1 MVNKYKRVDKLEN
14 LNKLGWSQHFQEGFE
29 VYSNKG
35 YIAGRVVAA
44 YMHMYKASTEYGELS
59 VEISGKLRFEA
70 SAAQD
75 YPAIGD
81 WVVISPRPEEMA
93 GTIHGIL
100 PRSSKFSRTASDGTG
115 DEQIIAANIDT
126 VFIVN
131 SLNSNFNLRRIERY
145 LTLAWES
152 GASPVII
159 LSKADLCHDAEEK
172 YNQVEE
178 IAFGVPI
185 HVVSSVSKEG
195 LEGINQY
202 LLEGKTV
209 VLLGSSGVGKSTLVN
224 ELTGEH
230 IQRVQDISRIE
241 DKGRHTTT
249 SRELITLKSGAML
262 IDTPGMRELHLWE
275 GEDGIG
281 EVFSDIE
288 KIAEGCH
295 FNDCTHEDEPGC
307 AVKHAINEGLLDNAR
322 LVNYNKM
329 QLEIKRFE
337 RKQARAKRM
346 GEKKGKKNTGKN
358 GVRNKRV
365 DSFEY

>member
-1 MVNKYKRVDKLEN
+1 MN
-14 LNKLGWSQHFQEGFE
+14 LNKLGWGEYFQSSFDE
-29 VYSNKG
+29 YSEKG
-35 YIAGRVVAA
+35 YIAGRIVAA
-44 YMHMYKASTEYGELS
+44 YIHIYRVATQYGELS
-59 VEISGKLRFEA
+59 AEVSGKLRFEA
-70 SAAQD
+70 SASQD

-81 WVVISPRPEEMA
+81 WVALSPRPEEMA

-100 PRSSKFSRTASDGTG
+100 PRKSKFSRTASDGTG
-115 DEQIIAANIDT
+115 SEQIIAANMDR

-152 GASPVII
+152 GATPVII
-159 LSKADLCHDAEEK
+159 LSKADLCSDVEEK
-172 YNQVEE
+172 YNLVAE

-195 LEGINQY
+195 IDELNQY
-202 LLEGKTV
+202 LIEGETIV
-209 VLLGSSGVGKSTLVN
+209 FLGSSGVGKSTLIN
-224 ELTGEH
+224 ELTGE
-230 IQRVQDISRIE
+230 QVQKVQEISRVE

-288 KIAEGCH
+288 KLAEGCR
-295 FNDCTHEDEPGC
+295 FGDCKHEDEPGC
-307 AVKHAINEGLLDNAR
+307 AVKQAIDAGLLDSAR

-337 RKQARAKRM
+337 RKQARAKKAN
-346 GEKKGKKNTGKN
+346 EKKNRKSSGKN
-358 GVRNKRV
+358 GVRNKKV
-365 DSFEY
+365 DTFEFYV

>member
-14 LNKLGWSQHFQEGFE
+14 LNRLGWSQHFQDGFE
-29 VYSNKG
+29 VHSDKG
-35 YIAGRVVAA
+35 YIPGRIVAA
-44 YMHMYKASTEYGELS
+44 YMHVYKASTEYGELT
-59 VEISGKLRFEA
+59 VEVSGKLRFEA
-70 SAAQD
+70 LAAQD
-75 YPAIGD
+75 YPVIGD

-115 DEQIIAANIDT
+115 NEQIIAANIDT

-152 GASPVII
+152 GANPIII
-159 LSKADLCHDAEEK
+159 LSKADLCNDVEEK
-172 YNQVEE
+172 YNLVKE
-178 IAFGVPI
+178 ISFGVPI

-195 LEGINQY
+195 LEELNQY

-224 ELTGEH
+224 ELIGEK
-230 IQRVQDISRIE
+230 VQKVQEISRIE

-262 IDTPGMRELHLWE
+262 IDTPGMRELHLWD
-275 GEDGIG
+275 GENGIG
-281 EVFSDIE
+281 EVFGDIE
-288 KIAEGCH
+288 EIAVGCH

-307 AVKHAINEGLLDNAR
+307 AVKQAIGDGLLDPAR

-346 GEKKGKKNTGKN
+346 NEKRGKKNSEKDV
-358 GVRNKRV
+358 VRNKRI
-365 DSFEY
+365 DALEY

>member
-1 MVNKYKRVDKLEN
+1 MVNKCKRVDKLEG
-14 LNKLGWSQHFQEGFE
+14 LYKLGWSQHFQEGFE
-29 VYSNKG
+29 VYSDKG
-35 YIAGRVVAA
+35 YIAGRIVAA

-59 VEISGKLRFEA
+59 VEISGKLRFEVLA
-70 SAAQD
+70 SQD

-100 PRSSKFSRTASDGTG
+100 QRCSKFSRTVSDRTE

-152 GASPVII
+152 GANPVII
-159 LSKADLCHDAEEK
+159 LSKADLCNDVEEK
-172 YNQVEE
+172 YNLVKE

-195 LEGINQY
+195 LGEINQY
-202 LLEGKTV
+202 LIEGKTV

-230 IQRVQDISRIE
+230 GQKVQDISRIE

-249 SRELITLKSGAML
+249 SRELIILKSGAML
-262 IDTPGMRELHLWE
+262 IDTPGMRQLHLWE

-281 EVFSDIE
+281 EVFGDIE
-288 KIAEGCH
+288 KIAEGCR
-295 FNDCTHEDEPGC
+295 THEDEPGC
-307 AVKHAINEGLLDNAR
+307 AVKHAINEGLLDNSR

-329 QLEIKRFE
+329 QLEIKRFQ
-337 RKQARAKRM
+337 RKQARVRKM
-346 GEKKGKKNTGKN
+346 GEKKCKKNTGKN
-358 GVRNKRV
+358 GVRNKKV
-365 DSFEY
+365 NALE